1 MARELKPKD
10 PEFFSHQIHDARRF
24 YLDLTPAAD
33 IPLTVVCGGFEICD
47 ADYAIH
53 RASFPY
59 YSIEYVAGGRGR
71 LQLAGQQYDLF
82 PGAVFTYGP
91 GVPQDIVTD
100 AKDPLQ
106 KYFVDFAGTR
116 ADSLLERVS
125 LAPSTVARVYAP
137 GDVQR
142 VFDDLIRDG
151 SKGSGYC
158 TELCTS
164 LLEYLILRIADSL
177 MPWEARQTPAFATYQ
192 RCRQHIAT
200 HFESL
205 HSLEQIAQQCHVDR
219 AYLCRLFRRYDNQ
232 TPYRFLLRLKMN
244 LAAEK
249 LLNPGVLVKQVAADL
264 GFEDPFHF
272 SRAFK
277 NVIGLSPEAFR
288 RLR

>member
-1 MARELKPKD
+1 MPQIPD
-10 PEFFSHQIHDARRF
+10 FFSHQIREARRF

-33 IPLTVVCGGFEICD
+33 ARLAVVCGGFEVCD

-53 RASFPY
+53 RSSFPF
-59 YSIEYVAGGRGR
+59 YSIEYVVGGRGR
-71 LQLAGQQYDLF
+71 LLLAGKPYELF

-91 GVPQDIVTD
+91 GVAQDITTNVR
-100 AKDPLQ
+100 DPLQ
-106 KYFVDFAGTR
+106 KYFVDFAGVQ
-116 ADSLLERVS
+116 AEPLLQQGA
-125 LAPSTVARVYAP
+125 LAPASFARVDAP

-151 SKGSGYC
+151 SKGSGYSAA
-158 TELCTS
+158 LCAA

-192 RCRQHIAT
+192 RCRQHIAA
-200 HFESL
+200 HFERL
-205 HSLEQIAQQCHVDR
+205 QSLEQIAQQCHVDR
-219 AYLCRLFRRYDNQ
+219 AYLCRLFRRYDHQ

-244 LAAEK
+244 RAAEK
-249 LLNPGVLVKQVAADL
+249 LLNPGVLVKQVAAEL
-264 GFEDPFHF
+264 GFDDPFHF

-288 RLR
+288 SLR

>member
-1 MARELKPKD
+1 
-10 PEFFSHQIHDARRF
+10 
-24 YLDLTPAAD
+24 
-33 IPLTVVCGGFEICD
+33 VVCGGFEICD
-47 ADYAIH
+47 SDYAIR
-53 RASFPY
+53 RASFRY
-59 YSIEYVAGGRGR
+59 FSVEFVAGGRGQ
-71 LQLAGQQYDLF
+71 LQLAQQSYDLF

-91 GVPQDIVTD
+91 GVSQDISTD
-100 AKDPLQ
+100 ADDPLQ
-106 KYFVDFAGTR
+106 KYFVDFAGST
-116 ADSLLERVS
+116 AKSLMQRGGLS
-125 LAPSTVARVYAP
+125 PGTVARVYAP

-151 SKGSGYC
+151 LRGSGSAGD
-158 TELCTS
+158 LCSS
-164 LLEYLILRIADSL
+164 LLKYLILRIADAL

-200 HFESL
+200 NFESL
-205 HSLEQIAQQCHVDR
+205 QSLEQIAAQCHVDR

-249 LLNPGVLVKQVAADL
+249 LLTPGVLVKQVAAEL